1 MGESIPHPGTSRRV
15 LTNRRGGTPKPRL
28 LQGGASLPD
37 AFRERSAVA
46 STPLCSKVAA
56 HDPSMMLLIAAQAAF

>member
-1 MGESIPHPGTSRRV
+1 
-15 LTNRRGGTPKPRL
+15 L